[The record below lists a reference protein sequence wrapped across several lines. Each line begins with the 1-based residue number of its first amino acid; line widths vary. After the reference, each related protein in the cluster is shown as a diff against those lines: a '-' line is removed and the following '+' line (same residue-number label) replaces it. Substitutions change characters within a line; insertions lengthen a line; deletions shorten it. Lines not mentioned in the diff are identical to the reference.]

1 MVRKD
6 SNTLIKLNVKM
17 GNFVMITVDMVFFF
31 IKMFIRLFL
40 PVFFFMSKENLCFNI
55 PQAIWIQQ
63 GTKR

>member
-31 IKMFIRLFL
+31 IRLFL
-40 PVFFFMSKENLCFNI
+40 PVFFISKENLCFNI

>member
-17 GNFVMITVDMVFFF
+17 GNFVIITVDMFFFF

-40 PVFFFMSKENLCFNI
+40 PVFFMSKENLCFNI

-63 GTKR
+63 GTER